1 MANDTILNQT
11 QGNSLL
17 FDGTKAM
24 EAYIGG
30 QIHMELLIQKIIDM
44 NML

>member
-1 MANDTILNQT
+1 MANGAILNQT
-11 QGNSLL
+11 HSNSLL
-17 FDGTKAM
+17 LDGTKVM